1 MHTMISEYKVKTL
14 SSQQLLCG
22 EGPVWDKSKKILYW
36 TEALGNSIYSHDQ
49 DKDLTKLHYEG
60 LTAASLALHENGGLV
75 ATGKDGFSL
84 LSPDKTIRTFE
95 NVVDS
100 IHVSHL
106 NDIIADPIGR
116 VFGGQETFIENKEY
130 EPGYLFRLDNNG
142 EIKIVADGLHLANG
156 MGFSPDGRTFYL
168 VDTIPGII
176 YQFDYSAATGDI
188 SNKKVLVQ
196 FDKAHGI
203 PDGMTI
209 DKEGFLW
216 VAMFFGGK
224 IIRLNPDGDIV
235 DEIRLPFMQP
245 TSVTFGGKNFNK
257 LFITTAGLEWKT
269 ATYTPEGHN
278 YDLPK
283 GGSVLVVET
292 DFEGIEEFPAKI

>member
-1 MHTMISEYKVKTL
+1 MTSESKVETL

-22 EGPVWDKSKKILYW
+22 EGPVWDSNREVLYW
-36 TEALGNSIYSHDQ
+36 TEALGDSIYSYNQ
-49 DKDLTKLHYEG
+49 KKDETDLHYQG

-84 LSPDKTIRTFE
+84 LSPDKSIRVFD
-95 NVVDS
+95 NVVDN

-106 NDIIADPIGR
+106 NDIIADPMGR
-116 VFGGQETFIENKEY
+116 VFGGQEAFVENKVY

-176 YQFDYSAATGDI
+176 YRFDYNAATGDI
-188 SNKKVLVQ
+188 SNKKVLVK
-196 FDKAHGI
+196 FDKSHGI
-203 PDGMTI
+203 PDGMTV
-209 DKEGFLW
+209 DKEGFIW

-224 IIRLNPDGDIV
+224 VIRLNPDGDIAY
-235 DEIRLPFMQP
+235 EIRLPYMQP
-245 TSVTFGGKNFNK
+245 TSVTFGGKNLNK
-257 LFITTAGLEWKT
+257 LFITTAGLEWRT
-269 ATYTPEGHN
+269 ATYAPEGHN
-278 YDLPK
+278 YELPK
-283 GGSVLVVET
+283 GGSVLVIDT
-292 DFEGIEEFPAKI
+292 DFEGREEFSAKV